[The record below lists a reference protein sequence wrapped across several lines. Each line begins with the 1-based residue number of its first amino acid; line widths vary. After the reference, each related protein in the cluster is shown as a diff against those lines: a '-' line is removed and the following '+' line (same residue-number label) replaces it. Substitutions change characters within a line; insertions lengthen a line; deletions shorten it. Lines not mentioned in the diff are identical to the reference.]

1 MNSML
6 YYIIFLLSYL
16 NLSKSFYLYD
26 RFNNKPVIYDI
37 TDSSNI
43 FYTSNNFH
51 SIDYVNIGLRNVN
64 ITKNKK

>member
-51 SIDYVNIGLRNVN
+51 SIDYVNIGLRKVN